1 MLIAAATVLPA
12 RVGFV
17 LLIAAFLAVLVLA
30 PLTAVGLATLGVQG
44 VALETWQTRAYA
56 VLAAV
61 IFLGI
66 AVHVVFRERE
76 PWKQV
81 LLATVPAVLL
91 PFVSVDYTLI
101 YLHFPLVF
109 FVNAPR
115 VSRWDTV
122 YVVLFA
128 VLLVPIDCRYLS
140 YELGGVSISVAVYPA
155 VLLSLAALAIL
166 ERKDSTIQDEVASL
180 GDG

>member
-30 PLTAVGLATLGVQG
+30 PLTAVGLATLGALSGHGLGEMLRMSTAEQSAYQQYMVVLGGGLQHGHSLWGLLRLPGYLQG

-61 IFLGI
+61 IFRGI

-91 PFVSVDYTLI
+91 PFVSVDYKSTAATC
-101 YLHFPLVF
+101 HT
-109 FVNAPR
+109 N
-115 VSRWDTV
+115 
-122 YVVLFA
+122 
-128 VLLVPIDCRYLS
+128 
-140 YELGGVSISVAVYPA
+140 SV
-155 VLLSLAALAIL
+155 
-166 ERKDSTIQDEVASL
+166 E
-180 GDG
+180 